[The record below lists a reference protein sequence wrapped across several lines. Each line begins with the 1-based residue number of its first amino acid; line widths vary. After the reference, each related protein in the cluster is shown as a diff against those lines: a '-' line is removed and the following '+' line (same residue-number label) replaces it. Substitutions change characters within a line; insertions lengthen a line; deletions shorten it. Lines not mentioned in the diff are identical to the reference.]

1 MHIIPFSL
9 RKDKKD
15 LTRQEKLLPSYK
27 QPTLE
32 EKNYILSK
40 VYQMID
46 LVLLSIPW
54 IEYFLKTRAF
64 FSVYVVNNCINIK
77 HIRLIVKRLVCWKI
91 DILTL
96 L

>member
-1 MHIIPFSL
+1 M
-9 RKDKKD
+9 
-15 LTRQEKLLPSYK
+15 T
-27 QPTLE
+27 
-32 EKNYILSK
+32 
-40 VYQMID
+40 D

-64 FSVYVVNNCINIK
+64 FSVYAVKNCINIK
-77 HIRLIVKRLVCWKI
+77 HIRLIVKRLVCWKM